1 MLLMLLGLSAAPAE
15 AVTVPGNY
23 PTIQA
28 AIAAVVNG
36 SLPNGT
42 LIEVQ
47 PGVYNEALL
56 INATSRSLTIRGIGG
71 AAATVV
77 NAGGTGQSAIRI
89 FNASGAIRI
98 EGLTFR
104 GGTGVQGTGGGFSI
118 ADASPVLM
126 DVVFENNSGFD
137 SGGGVLS
144 RSNAQFSRCF
154 IRNNSAARF
163 GGGVVI
169 TTGSRP
175 VFSNCQIRDNV
186 SGTGGPGVGS
196 IGAGGGVHVNDASPT
211 FRSCLI
217 TGNQAKFAAGGIF
230 HMGLFGSPYGP
241 SLLVVEDSEVSNNVV
256 SRYSAAD
263 NPGEGGGIHVE
274 DNAVGHLIRTRVLNN
289 TANTSGGLSAYRA
302 RFEVISSV
310 IEGNHAQDPQGVGG
324 FGGGIGIHGNNVS
337 TPLRQASS
345 LVLTDSVV
353 RANDARIAA
362 GIQASG
368 DQHCGSPTPNCNP
381 ATALRAAVQIIDS
394 LIDGNAAGVY
404 AGGLRLDRADVLIQ
418 NSHILS
424 NWAAASGTSYGG
436 GILIALGA
444 QVTINGSTI
453 AGNAAVNFGGGLF
466 VDDSAVLNMTSSRV
480 YKNTAGSGGGLYIGS
495 NGPPSGTIQS
505 SILADN
511 STYQIH
517 EQACSPLQRTILNYQ
532 GNAITPR
539 SGQSDLYYSTCGG
552 ATSSAS
558 SFNAL
563 PGGRASGNTSTA
575 PSFVTFLATPD
586 VGPSVLSWSVSR
598 ASSVAIS
605 EWVHRA
611 RTTAQRPSRP
621 PVPRPT
627 RSLLSADRGVRH
639 LPGSSQLP
647 AGELRAT
654 RQSPET
660 LTATARPT
668 WSFTVNRRAIGSC
681 CNRLRA
687 TGVRAGGRLHL
698 EICRCPPT
706 MMATAK
712 PTLPCSD
719 GRTVS
724 GSSRIQAEAD
734 RRQLAGARPALATS
748 PYPPILTVTIGLISR
763 STGNRPV
770 NGSFDCRA
778 AEATPQ
784 FGVPLLSE
792 TCPWLPTTTVMAALT
807 SLCTG
812 RPRASGSSRGP
823 RADRPPSAG
832 VRLPWAIHRLLPT
845 TTATARQTSPLPVS
859 SPANGSSAAH
869 WALRP
874 TASGAS
880 GIAGLPAITAAPA
893 GRRLRSSERQPA
905 PGWCVRS
912 GSRTALVE
920 HSSGHG
926 STSVNP
932 DSISHR
938 W

>member
-56 INATSRSLTIRGIGG
+56 INTTSRSLTIRGIGG
-71 AAATVV
+71 AGATVV

-98 EGLTFR
+98 EGLMFR

-337 TPLRQASS
+337 MPLRQASS

-418 NSHILS
+418 NSHILR

-453 AGNAAVNFGGGLF
+453 AGNAAVDFGGGLF

-517 EQACSPLQRTILNYQ
+517 EQACAPLQRTILNYQ

-605 EWVHRA
+605 GVGTSSA
-611 RTTAQRPSRP
+611 DNGSAAVTPAGSTTYTLTSVGGPGSPAFAGVIAAPGWGAPGDTPVSGDFDGDGKTDLVIYRESTGHWFLLQSAQGYWSQSWGAPSLGDT
-621 PVPRPT
+621 PVPADYDGDGKTDVAVFRRANGQWFISNSGGGASPAIGWGAP
-627 RSLLSADRGVRH
+627 SLGDIPVPADFDGDN
-639 LPGSSQLP
+639 
-647 AGELRAT
+647 RADIAVY
-654 RQSPET
+654 RQSTGEWLLRLSSGGSHTAVWGAPS
-660 LTATARPT
+660 LGDVPVPADYDGDGRADIAVYRTATGQ
-668 WSFTVNRRAIGSC
+668 WF
-681 CNRLRA
+681 
-687 TGVRAGGRLHL
+687 
-698 EICRCPPT
+698 
-706 MMATAK
+706 
-712 PTLPCSD
+712 
-719 GRTVS
+719 
-724 GSSRIQAEAD
+724 
-734 RRQLAGARPALATS
+734 
-748 PYPPILTVTIGLISR
+748 ISR
-763 STGNRPV
+763 SSGGSTTVGWGAPSLGDTPAVADYDGDGKADITVTRQATGEWFIR
-770 NGSFDCRA
+770 GSLGVTTYSKWGLGDSRVAGDYSGTGRA
-778 AEATPQ
+778 AIAIFRAAT
-784 FGVPLLSE
+784 GTWLV
-792 TCPWLPTTTVMAALT
+792 CP
-807 SLCTG
+807 
-812 RPRASGSSRGP
+812 
-823 RADRPPSAG
+823 
-832 VRLPWAIHRLLPT
+832 
-845 TTATARQTSPLPVS
+845 
-859 SPANGSSAAH
+859 
-869 WALRP
+869 
-874 TASGAS
+874 
-880 GIAGLPAITAAPA
+880 
-893 GRRLRSSERQPA
+893 
-905 PGWCVRS
+905 
-912 GSRTALVE
+912 
-920 HSSGHG
+920 
-926 STSVNP
+926 
-932 DSISHR
+932 
-938 W
+938 